1 MKVLIVTGLSGA
13 GKSSVIKSLE
23 DIGYYCIDNLPPN
36 LMRDFI
42 KISSRAD
49 EEINCIAFGIDLRA
63 GKLFDEMENSI
74 IRIEK
79 KVDRVEILY
88 LEASDESIRNRY
100 KESRRS
106 HPYSSDGTLIDG
118 INLER
123 EKLKDIRKRADYIID
138 TSNMNIHQLRDHI
151 KKIFQPKKSAELKII
166 LESFGF
172 KKGIPLDVDMLF
184 DLRFLPNPFYIE
196 ELSDKT
202 GLDKK
207 VRDYVMSFSE
217 SSIMMQKMNDM
228 IEFLIPQFEKE
239 GKNEIIIGM
248 GCTGGNHRSVT
259 FTFLMEEYLKSKEH
273 NVTSIHRDM
282 RR

>member
-1 MKVLIVTGLSGA
+1 MKVLIVTGLAGA

-49 EEINCIAFGIDLRA
+49 EKINSIAFGIDLRT

-74 IRIEK
+74 IEIK
-79 KVDRVEILY
+79 KNVDRVEILY
-88 LEASDESIRNRY
+88 LEASDEAIRNRY

-118 INLER
+118 IKLER
-123 EKLKDIRKRADYIID
+123 DKLKDIREKADYIVD
-138 TSNMNIHQLRDHI
+138 TSNMNIHQLRDRI
-151 KKIFQPKKSAELKII
+151 KKTFQAKTASKLKII

-202 GLDKK
+202 GLNKK

-217 SSIMMQKMNDM
+217 SAIMMQKMTDM
-228 IEFLIPQFEKE
+228 IEFLIPQFEQE
-239 GKNEIIIGM
+239 GKNEIIIGI

-259 FTFLMEEYLKSKEH
+259 FAFLIEEYLKSKEC

>member
-1 MKVLIVTGLSGA
+1 MRVLIVTGLSGA

-36 LMRDFI
+36 LMGDFI

-49 EEINCIAFGIDLRA
+49 EEINRIAFGIDLRA

-74 IRIEK
+74 MHIKK
-79 KVDRVEILY
+79 KVERVEILY

-118 INLER
+118 IKLER
-123 EKLKDIRKRADYIID
+123 DKLKDIKEKADYIID
-138 TSNMNIHQLRDHI
+138 TSNMNIHHLREHI
-151 KKIFQPKKSAELKII
+151 KKMFQPKKSAELKIV

-184 DLRFLPNPFYIE
+184 DLRFLPNPFYVDQLRE
-196 ELSDKT
+196 KT
-202 GLDKK
+202 GLNKE
-207 VRDYVMSFSE
+207 VRDYVMNSNISAT
-217 SSIMMQKMNDM
+217 MLDKMTDM
-228 IEFLIPQFEKE
+228 IEFLIPHFQGE
-239 GKNEIIIGM
+239 GKNEIIIGI

-259 FTFLMEEYLKSKEH
+259 FVYLIEEKLKSKGLSV
-273 NVTSIHRDM
+273 NSIHRDM